1 MIELLA
7 EPRQC
12 PPAFVTHRIA
22 DGPHGRHGLVDIET
36 AAGQHARIVVELSVG
51 QVDQG
56 KHPSILRR
64 RTMRRRP
71 VPILRHGVMNRV
83 IVHMIGMGTI
93 VNVVAVLAGASLGML
108 LGDRFGARTRVT
120 ITDTL
125 GLLTLVIAGT
135 SIVPLA
141 GEPLTA
147 AVGAAG
153 MIVIMVAMLLGTLI
167 GSGLRLEEALAHF
180 GVFLRRRLIR
190 KAVEKTI
197 DEASAEGRFVDG
209 FVTASLVFCIGP
221 LAILGSLNDGLGRGA
236 EQLYLKSGLDFFAAM
251 AFAASL
257 GVGVAA
263 SAITVA
269 LLQGLLTVIG
279 WLLGDVLP
287 MAQIDAL
294 TVAGGVILGGLGL
307 RLLSIKE
314 IRVADMLPGLLV
326 APIAVWVVELVV

>member
-1 MIELLA
+1 
-7 EPRQC
+7 
-12 PPAFVTHRIA
+12 
-22 DGPHGRHGLVDIET
+22 
-36 AAGQHARIVVELSVG
+36 
-51 QVDQG
+51 
-56 KHPSILRR
+56 
-64 RTMRRRP
+64 MRRRP
-71 VPILRHGVMNRV
+71 GPAQRRGVMNSV
-83 IVHMIGMGTI
+83 IVHILGMGTV
-93 VNVVAVLAGASLGML
+93 VNVVAVLAGAGLGML
-108 LGDRFGARTRVT
+108 LGDRFGARTRET

-147 AVGAAG
+147 AVGAGG

-180 GVFLRRRLIR
+180 GVFLRHRLIR
-190 KAVEKTI
+190 KRPEGTV
-197 DEASAEGRFVDG
+197 DEASAEGRFIDG

-269 LLQGLLTVIG
+269 LLQGLLTMIG

-307 RLLSIKE
+307 RLLSIKD

-326 APIAVWVVELVV
+326 APIAVWAVELVV

>member
-1 MIELLA
+1 M
-7 EPRQC
+7 
-12 PPAFVTHRIA
+12 
-22 DGPHGRHGLVDIET
+22 
-36 AAGQHARIVVELSVG
+36 
-51 QVDQG
+51 
-56 KHPSILRR
+56 
-64 RTMRRRP
+64 
-71 VPILRHGVMNRV
+71 
-83 IVHMIGMGTI
+83 
-93 VNVVAVLAGASLGML
+93 
-108 LGDRFGARTRVT
+108 
-120 ITDTL
+120 
-125 GLLTLVIAGT
+125 
-135 SIVPLA
+135 
-141 GEPLTA
+141 
-147 AVGAAG
+147 
-153 MIVIMVAMLLGTLI
+153 
-167 GSGLRLEEALAHF
+167 
-180 GVFLRRRLIR
+180 
-190 KAVEKTI
+190 
-197 DEASAEGRFVDG
+197 
-209 FVTASLVFCIGP
+209 TASLVFCIGP

-236 EQLYLKSGLDFFAAM
+236 EQLYLTSGLDFFAAM